1 MAKKSV
7 KDFDFSGKKTLLRV
21 DFNVPVDKSG
31 NITDDTRIASALPTI
46 KYLIDNNARLII
58 MSHFGRPKNG
68 PEDKFRLNAIGIRL
82 QQLLG
87 KEVNK
92 LDHVIGPQ
100 VEKAVSEM
108 KDRDIILLENVRF
121 EPGETKNDP
130 ELSKKMAS
138 LGEIFVNDA
147 FGSCHRAHCSTAG
160 IAEYLPTAAGFLL
173 HKEIEAF
180 DLILENPERPFVAM
194 IGGAKVSSKIGVIK
208 KLMDLADVI
217 IIGGG
222 MAFTFYKALGYGIG
236 SSLCE
241 DEYIETAREAM
252 DQAREKGIEFIL
264 PPDAVIADKFHEDS
278 KTRIVDVREIPENWM
293 GLDIGPES
301 IEVIK
306 KTLAQAR
313 TIVWNGPMGVFEI
326 EKFSKG
332 TFEIAAAVA
341 DSQARAIVGGG
352 DSVAAVNKSGQADR
366 IYHISTGGGASLEML
381 EGKELPGIAA
391 VSDL

>member
-1 MAKKSV
+1 
-7 KDFDFSGKKTLLRV
+7 
-21 DFNVPVDKSG
+21 
-31 NITDDTRIASALPTI
+31 
-46 KYLIDNNARLII
+46 
-58 MSHFGRPKNG
+58 
-68 PEDKFRLNAIGIRL
+68 
-82 QQLLG
+82 
-87 KEVNK
+87 
-92 LDHVIGPQ
+92 
-100 VEKAVSEM
+100 
-108 KDRDIILLENVRF
+108 
-121 EPGETKNDP
+121 
-130 ELSKKMAS
+130 
-138 LGEIFVNDA
+138 
-147 FGSCHRAHCSTAG
+147 
-160 IAEYLPTAAGFLL
+160 
-173 HKEIEAF
+173 
-180 DLILENPERPFVAM
+180 M

>member
-1 MAKKSV
+1 
-7 KDFDFSGKKTLLRV
+7 
-21 DFNVPVDKSG
+21 
-31 NITDDTRIASALPTI
+31 
-46 KYLIDNNARLII
+46 